1 MDQDFSH
8 TTVLLYATVNALVVP
23 QFNAKSK
30 AVHSPLPAQQ
40 KDGVFVDGTF
50 GRGGH
55 SRYLLSH
62 LSPKAKLFVFDKD
75 PEAIK
80 VAREL
85 QDEDSRVIPVH
96 QAFSVMPEVLAEYG
110 IFKVQ
115 GIMMDLGVSSPQLDD
130 AARGFSFMRDGPL
143 DMRMDTSRGITAAEW
158 LNTASLDEIK
168 GVIKDYGEERYAFQI
183 AKKIVDRRQS
193 SPFRRTLELA
203 QLVASVVK
211 PREKGHHPAT
221 RTFQAVR
228 VYINQEHEE
237 LSRSLASVV
246 DLLDT
251 GGRLAVISFHSLE
264 DRPVKQAIAKGSTLD
279 PELAKLPL
287 RDSELP
293 QARLINLGKVQA
305 SADEVKHNPRS
316 RSAMLRV
323 AERTAAEH
331 SD

>member
-1 MDQDFSH
+1 MSQDFSH
-8 TTVLLYATVNALVVP
+8 TTVLLYATVNALVDP
-23 QFNAKSK
+23 HFNAKSK

-80 VAREL
+80 VATEL
-85 QDEDSRVIPVH
+85 QAEDPRVIVVH
-96 QAFSVMPEVLAEYG
+96 GAFSSMAEVLADYG
-110 IFKVQ
+110 ISKVQ

-158 LNTASLDEIK
+158 LNTASFDEIR

-183 AKKIVDRRQS
+183 AKKIVDSRQS
-193 SPFRRTLELA
+193 GPFRSTLELA
-203 QLVASVVK
+203 QLVAGVVK
-211 PREKGHHPAT
+211 SREKGHHPAT
-221 RTFQAVR
+221 RTFQAIR

-237 LSRSLASVV
+237 LARSLASVL
-246 DLLDT
+246 DLLDV

-264 DRPVKQAIAKGSTLD
+264 DRPVKQAIAKASTLD
-279 PELAKLPL
+279 PALAKLPL
-287 RDSELP
+287 RETELP
-293 QARLINLGKVQA
+293 AARLINLGKVQA
-305 SADEVKHNPRS
+305 SAEEVKHNPRS

-323 AERTAAEH
+323 AERTAAE
-331 SD
+331 

>member
-1 MDQDFSH
+1 MSQDFNH
-8 TTVLLYATVNALVVP
+8 TTVLLYATVNALVDP
-23 QFNAKSK
+23 HFSAKSK

-75 PEAIK
+75 PEAMK
-80 VAREL
+80 VAYEL
-85 QDEDSRVIPVH
+85 QAEDPRVIPVH
-96 QAFSVMPEVLAEYG
+96 QAFSTMPEVLAEYG
-110 IFKVQ
+110 VFGVQ

-158 LNTASLDEIK
+158 LNTASLDEIR

-193 SPFRRTLELA
+193 NPFRSTLELA
-203 QLVASVVK
+203 QLVAGVVK
-211 PREKGHHPAT
+211 SREKGHHPAT

-237 LSRSLASVV
+237 LARSLASVLE
-246 DLLDT
+246 LLDA

-264 DRPVKQAIAKGSTLD
+264 DRPVKQAIAKASSLD

-293 QARLINLGKVQA
+293 PARLINLGKVQA
-305 SADEVKHNPRS
+305 SPEEVQRNPRS

-323 AERTAAEH
+323 AERTAAE
-331 SD
+331 

>member
-1 MDQDFSH
+1 MSQDFSH
-8 TTVLLYATVNALVVP
+8 TTVLLHATVNALVDP
-23 QFNAKSK
+23 HFNAKSK

-75 PEAIK
+75 PAAIE
-80 VAREL
+80 VAAALRA
-85 QDEDSRVIPVH
+85 EDPRVIVVH
-96 QAFSVMPEVLAEYG
+96 DAFSSMAEVLAAHG
-110 IFKVQ
+110 IGKVQ

-158 LNTASLDEIK
+158 LNTASFDEIR

-193 SPFRRTLELA
+193 GPFRSTLELA
-203 QLVASVVK
+203 QLVAGVVK
-211 PREKGHHPAT
+211 SREKGHHPAT
-221 RTFQAVR
+221 RTFQAIR
-228 VYINQEHEE
+228 IHINQEHEE
-237 LSRSLASVV
+237 LSRSLASVL
-246 DLLDT
+246 DLLDV

-264 DRPVKQAIAKGSTLD
+264 DRPVKQAIAQASTLD
-279 PELAKLPL
+279 PALAKLPL
-287 RDSELP
+287 RETELP
-293 QARLINLGKVQA
+293 AARLINLGKVQA
-305 SADEVKHNPRS
+305 SAEEIKHNPRS

-323 AERTAAEH
+323 AERTAAE
-331 SD
+331 

>member
-1 MDQDFSH
+1 MNQDFSH
-8 TTVLLYATVNALVVP
+8 TTVLLNATVNALVDP
-23 QFNAKSK
+23 HFNAKSK
-30 AVHSPLPAQQ
+30 TVHTPLPAQN

-75 PEAIK
+75 PEAME
-80 VAREL
+80 VAKEL
-85 QDEDSRVIPVH
+85 QAEDPRVIPVH
-96 QAFSVMPEVLAEYG
+96 GAFSTMPEVLVAHG
-110 IFKVQ
+110 ISKVQ

-158 LNTASLDEIK
+158 LNTASLEDIR

-183 AKKIVDRRQS
+183 AKKIIDRRQS
-193 SPFRRTLELA
+193 SPFCRTLELA
-203 QLVASVVK
+203 ELVSSVVK
-211 PREKGHHPAT
+211 SREKGHHPAT
-221 RTFQAVR
+221 RTFQAIR
-228 VYINQEHEE
+228 VFINQEHKE
-237 LSRSLASVV
+237 LASSLASVLE
-246 DLLDT
+246 LLDA

-264 DRPVKQAIAKGSTLD
+264 DRPVKQAIAKASSLD
-279 PELAKLPL
+279 PALAKLPL
-287 RDSELP
+287 PDSELP

-305 SADEVKHNPRS
+305 SREEVQHNPRS

-323 AERTAAEH
+323 AERTAAE
-331 SD
+331 